1 MTMVKCV
8 VQGCPNKSYP
18 KAICGS
24 RPHKRF
30 FSFPKDPAR
39 VKVWLAALRETD
51 KVPSDD
57 HRICE
62 DHFLKDHIT
71 PRGVSEDAIPIMP
84 PYLDG
89 PLAMAAGSGS
99 DEQGDLSDA
108 ADLQDEDAGD
118 RDGGHLWETE
128 APDVNVVN
136 ESGVSGTQTW
146 SVEKEGPAVSKD
158 EAKFCAPR
166 YRCDVS
172 LSRLTKR
179 FMELLRSAPNG
190 IVDLNDAA
198 RVLGARKRRVYDV
211 TNVLGGIQLIK
222 KRSTSQIQWV
232 GSVPCSELDWKE
244 KLREELLDLS
254 AVEEALDELIRDC
267 AQQLFTLTDHEEN
280 ANSAYVTHEDICRI
294 EAFQEQVV
302 IAIKAPEETKLEVPT
317 PREDGIQMHLKG
329 SRGPISVLMCET
341 ESQGSEKA
349 AGGSFS
355 TLEDSKIHTA
365 PLNRG
370 KPGLPPSTSN
380 PGPEG

>member
-18 KAICGS
+18 KAICKS
-24 RPHKRF
+24 QPRKRF

-89 PLAMAAGSGS
+89 PLAMGAGSGS
-99 DEQGDLSDA
+99 DEQGDQSDG

-128 APDVNVVN
+128 APDMNVVD
-136 ESGVSGTQTW
+136 ESGVSRTQTW
-146 SVEKEGPAVSKD
+146 SVKKEGPSVSKD

-190 IVDLNDAA
+190 IVDLNDAT
-198 RVLGARKRRVYDV
+198 RVLGARKRRVYDI

-222 KRSTSQIQWV
+222 KRNTSQIQWV
-232 GSVPCSELDWKE
+232 GSVPVSELDWKE

-267 AQQLFTLTDHEEN
+267 AQQLFMLTDHKEN
-280 ANSAYVTHEDICRI
+280 AKYPASSSAARG
-294 EAFQEQVV
+294 EQVV

-317 PREDGIQMHLKG
+317 PKEDGIQIHLKG
-329 SRGPISVLMCET
+329 CRGPISVLMCET
-341 ESQGSEKA
+341 ESRGSEKA
-349 AGGSFS
+349 TGGSFS
-355 TLEDSKIHTA
+355 ALEDSRIHTA
-365 PLNRG
+365 PLNRETSALQSPG
-370 KPGLPPSTSN
+370 KSP
-380 PGPEG
+380 